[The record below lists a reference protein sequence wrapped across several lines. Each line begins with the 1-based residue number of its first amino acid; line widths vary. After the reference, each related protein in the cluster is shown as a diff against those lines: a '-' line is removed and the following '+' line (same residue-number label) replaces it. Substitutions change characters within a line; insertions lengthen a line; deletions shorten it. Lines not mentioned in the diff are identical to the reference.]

1 MKSKQDSNS
10 VNRVNLRSGLGHV
23 FDIDQKQTTAYVV
36 DKRYKVHDASWS
48 VMWGFDSI
56 MKSEEVMNLGD
67 KLIFDDNYKMGTDDL
82 RILLAVI
89 KKAEIGNVFSY
100 KQQILVDLLKISKAR
115 VSKSIKKL
123 IQYEVLYPLKEF
135 GRSGFYINASVAY
148 KGELEIGTKLKKLPL
163 REQVEISL
171 SQIKNGIYTI
181 KRK

>member
-10 VNRVNLRSGLGHV
+10 VNLRSGLGHI

-48 VMWGFDSI
+48 VIWGFDSI
-56 MKSEEVMNLGD
+56 MKKSEEVMNLGD

-82 RILLAVI
+82 RILLTVI